1 MALKIEIL
9 YMTTNFCKNQIS
21 FTNKAQ
27 QIKQK
32 HKLMYLFGIRGVED
46 PPGMTARR
54 LSQPPMTPPA
64 CRSISSFMGIDIS
77 SSTVQGEL
85 TWPEM
90 LNSLVPEFRGRPSP
104 KNHVPP
110 RRHMDYKDVLSQ
122 TFFINQQLEK
132 NLM

>member
-1 MALKIEIL
+1 
-9 YMTTNFCKNQIS
+9 
-21 FTNKAQ
+21 
-27 QIKQK
+27 
-32 HKLMYLFGIRGVED
+32 MYLFGIRGVED

-122 TFFINQQLEK
+122 TFFIDQQLEK